1 MTTSR
6 VPNAWA
12 VGWMVY
18 AAVWMWILGF
28 FHALAGFVAI
38 AEDEIIVA
46 TPKYPFQLDVTTWGW
61 IHLVLGAVVLFAGFA
76 LFNGSVWARTV
87 GVLMAVVSVVSNFMW
102 LPYHPIWGL
111 LMITASSFVIWAL
124 TVHGREAAAPE
135 I

>member
-1 MTTSR
+1 
-6 VPNAWA
+6 
-12 VGWMVY
+12 
-18 AAVWMWILGF
+18 
-28 FHALAGFVAI
+28 
-38 AEDEIIVA
+38 
-46 TPKYPFQLDVTTWGW
+46 
-61 IHLVLGAVVLFAGFA
+61 

>member
-1 MTTSR
+1 
-6 VPNAWA
+6 
-12 VGWMVY
+12 MVY

-46 TPKYPFQLDVTTWGW
+46 TPKYQFQLDVTTWGW

>member
-46 TPKYPFQLDVTTWGW
+46 TPKYLFQLDVTTWGW